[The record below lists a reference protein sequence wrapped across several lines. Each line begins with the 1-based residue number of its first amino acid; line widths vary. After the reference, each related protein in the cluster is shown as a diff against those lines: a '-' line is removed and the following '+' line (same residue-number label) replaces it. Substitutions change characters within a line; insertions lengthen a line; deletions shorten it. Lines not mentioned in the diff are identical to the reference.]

1 MFSWI
6 TELSGRERKT
16 LIATFGGWAV
26 DAIDVMVYIYVIPTL
41 ITVWGMSKK
50 EAGYIITVTV
60 IASAI
65 GGWMA
70 GVLADKYGRVRI
82 LQLAVLWFAFFTFL
96 CGFTNSYHQLLF
108 TRALQGLGFG
118 GEWAVGAVL
127 IGEMIR
133 PEHRGKAVGT
143 MQSGWAIGW
152 GAANIL
158 YVVLYQLLPESTA
171 WRAMFWTGILP
182 ALLVF
187 YIRKNVQEPEIFS
200 ATQNKV
206 KEKGGHFLEIFSP
219 PLLKTT
225 VLASL
230 MTTGMMVGYY
240 AVFTWLPTFLK
251 TERGLSIM
259 GTGWYTMV
267 VILGSFAGYL
277 VAAYWSDQL
286 GRKKTFFIFAAG
298 SAIIAVL
305 YTLMPINNTMMLF
318 LGLPLGFFVS
328 GNFSGCG
335 PFLTELFPSRVR
347 GSGQGFVYNV
357 GRGLSAFTA
366 PVVGGMS
373 AGMPLGQSIGIVAVA
388 GFAVVILTV
397 SLFPE
402 TRGKALAVYD

>member
-1 MFSWI
+1 MFAWLA
-6 TELSGRERKT
+6 ELSSRERKT

-41 ITVWGMSKK
+41 IAVWGMSKTQ
-50 EAGYIITVTV
+50 AGFIITVTV
-60 IASAI
+60 LASAI
-65 GGWMA
+65 GGWLA
-70 GVLADKYGRVRI
+70 GILADRYGRVRV
-82 LQLAVLWFAFFTFL
+82 LQLTVLWFAFFTFL
-96 CGFTNSYHQLLF
+96 CGFTNSYQQLLAM
-108 TRALQGLGFG
+108 RALQGLGFG

-143 MQSGWAIGW
+143 MQSGWAVGW

-158 YVVLYQLLPESTA
+158 YILLYQLLPEAMA
-171 WRAMFWTGILP
+171 WRAMFWVGILP

-187 YIRKNVQEPEIFS
+187 YIRKNVKEPEVFS
-200 ATQNKV
+200 ATKNKV
-206 KEKGGHFLEIFSP
+206 AERGGHFLEIFSP
-219 PLLKTT
+219 TLLRTT
-225 VLASL
+225 LLASL

-259 GTGWYTMV
+259 NTGWYTMV
-267 VILGSFAGYL
+267 VIVGSFVGYL
-277 VAAYWSDQL
+277 VAAYLADHI
-286 GRKKTFFIFAAG
+286 GRKKTFFIFATG

-305 YTLMPINNTMMLF
+305 YTLIPISNTVMLF
-318 LGLPLGFFVS
+318 LGFPLGFFVS

-347 GSGQGFVYNV
+347 GSGQGFVYNF

-366 PVVGGMS
+366 PIVGAMS
-373 AGMPLGQSIGIVAVA
+373 GGMPLGQSIGIVATI
-388 GFAVVILTV
+388 GFAVVVLTV

-402 TRGKALAVYD
+402 TRGKELVAYD

>member
-1 MFSWI
+1 MFAWL
-6 TELSGRERKT
+6 TELSSRERKT

-41 ITVWGMSKK
+41 IAVWGMSKT
-50 EAGYIITVTV
+50 EAGFIITVTV
-60 IASAI
+60 LASAI
-65 GGWMA
+65 GGWLA
-70 GVLADKYGRVRI
+70 GILADKYGRVRV
-82 LQLAVLWFAFFTFL
+82 LQLTILWFAFFTFL
-96 CGFTNSYHQLLF
+96 CGFANSYEQLLV

-143 MQSGWAIGW
+143 MQSGWAVGW

-158 YVVLYQLLPESTA
+158 YVVLYQLLPEALA
-171 WRAMFWTGILP
+171 WRAMFWVGILP

-187 YIRKNVQEPEIFS
+187 YIRKNVREPEIFS
-200 ATQNKV
+200 ATQDKV
-206 KEKGGHFLEIFSP
+206 ARQGGHFLEIFSP
-219 PLLKTT
+219 ALLRTT

-251 TERGLSIM
+251 TERGLSVM
-259 GTGWYTMV
+259 NTGWYTMV
-267 VILGSFAGYL
+267 VIVGSFLGYL
-277 VAAYWSDQL
+277 AAAYLSDHI

-305 YTLMPINNTMMLF
+305 YTLIPIGNTMMLF
-318 LGLPLGFFVS
+318 LGFPLGFFVS

-335 PFLTELFPSRVR
+335 PFLTELYPSRVR
-347 GSGQGFVYNV
+347 GSGQGFVYNF

-366 PVVGGMS
+366 PIVGAMS
-373 AGMPLGQSIGIVAVA
+373 GGMPLGQSIGIVAVI
-388 GFAVVILTV
+388 GFTVVILMV

-402 TRGKALAVYD
+402 TRGKELVAYD

>member
-1 MFSWI
+1 MFTWLK
-6 TELSGRERKT
+6 ELSSRERKT

-41 ITVWGMSKK
+41 IAVWGMSKTQ
-50 EAGYIITVTV
+50 AGFIITVTV
-60 IASAI
+60 LASAI
-65 GGWMA
+65 GGWLA
-70 GVLADKYGRVRI
+70 GILADKYGRVRI
-82 LQLAVLWFAFFTFL
+82 LQLSILWFAFFTFL
-96 CGFTNSYHQLLF
+96 CGFTNSYEQLLV

-143 MQSGWAIGW
+143 MQSGWAVGW

-158 YVVLYQLLPESTA
+158 YVLLYQLLPEALA
-171 WRAMFWTGILP
+171 WRAMFWVGILP

-187 YIRKNVQEPEIFS
+187 YIRKNVKEPEVFN
-200 ATQNKV
+200 ATKDKV
-206 KEKGGHFLEIFSP
+206 AQQGGHFLEIFSP
-219 PLLKTT
+219 TLLRTT
-225 VLASL
+225 VLASM

-251 TERGLSIM
+251 TERGLSVM
-259 GTGWYTMV
+259 NTGWYTMV
-267 VILGSFAGYL
+267 VIVGSFIGYL
-277 VAAYWSDQL
+277 AAAYLSDLL
-286 GRKKTFFIFAAG
+286 GRKKTFFIFATG

-305 YTLMPINNTMMLF
+305 YTLIPISNTMMLF
-318 LGLPLGFFVS
+318 LGFPLGFFVS

-347 GSGQGFVYNV
+347 GSGQGFVYNF

-366 PVVGGMS
+366 PIVGAMS
-373 AGMPLGQSIGIVAVA
+373 SGMPLGQSIGIVAVI
-388 GFAVVILTV
+388 GFTVVILMV

-402 TRGKALAVYD
+402 TRGKELVAYD

>member
-1 MFSWI
+1 MFAWLA
-6 TELSGRERKT
+6 ELSSRERKT

-41 ITVWGMSKK
+41 IAVWGMSKTQ
-50 EAGYIITVTV
+50 AGFIITVTV
-60 IASAI
+60 LASAI
-65 GGWMA
+65 GGWLA
-70 GVLADKYGRVRI
+70 GILADRYGRVRV
-82 LQLAVLWFAFFTFL
+82 LQLTVLWFAFFTFL
-96 CGFTNSYHQLLF
+96 CGFTNSYEQLLV

-143 MQSGWAIGW
+143 MQSGWAVGW

-158 YVVLYQLLPESTA
+158 YILLYEMLPEAVA
-171 WRAMFWTGILP
+171 WRAMFWIGILP

-187 YIRKNVQEPEIFS
+187 YIRKNVEEPEVFR
-200 ATQNKV
+200 ATKDKV
-206 KEKGGHFLEIFSP
+206 TQRGGHFLEIFSP
-219 PLLKTT
+219 TLLRTT
-225 VLASL
+225 LLASF

-259 GTGWYTMV
+259 NTGWYTMV
-267 VILGSFAGYL
+267 VIVGSFIGYL
-277 VAAYWSDQL
+277 VAAYLSDHI
-286 GRKKTFFIFAAG
+286 GRKKTFFIFATG

-305 YTLMPINNTMMLF
+305 YTLIPISNTVMLF
-318 LGLPLGFFVS
+318 LGFPLGFFVS

-347 GSGQGFVYNV
+347 GSGQGFVYNF

-366 PVVGGMS
+366 PIVGAMS
-373 AGMPLGQSIGIVAVA
+373 GGMPLGQSIGIVAVI
-388 GFAVVILTV
+388 GFAIVILTV

-402 TRGKALAVYD
+402 TRGKELVAYD